1 MRKLKKSTT
10 NIQRISVSAW
20 QMPGEAG
27 YPAYTKKLPV
37 QTNLTSIEF
46 KVYRLSR
53 KRSLGFHAF
62 QPLLQILLDS
72 APNLTSLDVISPF
85 YPNLEGCKKLKVL
98 KFMPYVF
105 QNFDLAAEIG
115 MLAQVKESLI
125 EMELRY
131 VGDKM
136 IEMPRQSQ
144 NLDVPVMSKLVS
156 LTIYP
161 PIMYLFQD
169 FFHEDHL
176 PALKSLILTTKYFR
190 SAGFESHLNLWKRHR
205 GVQSIKLQLDSLTQ
219 MDANA
224 LGRQIVGLFPS
235 VKKFELISYL
245 GWTNSIQGINQMM
258 TPYQNWNLEEGNV
271 FGDGI
276 NASSTFFAVLENM
289 AKWKGVKRVHF
300 KYQRSTRDAFFAAIK
315 DLNLQSRGFKSVK
328 ISDYNRITITDPE
341 ILEVLTDF

>member
-1 MRKLKKSTT
+1 
-10 NIQRISVSAW
+10 
-20 QMPGEAG
+20 
-27 YPAYTKKLPV
+27 
-37 QTNLTSIEF
+37 
-46 KVYRLSR
+46 
-53 KRSLGFHAF
+53 
-62 QPLLQILLDS
+62 
-72 APNLTSLDVISPF
+72 
-85 YPNLEGCKKLKVL
+85 
-98 KFMPYVF
+98 
-105 QNFDLAAEIG
+105 
-115 MLAQVKESLI
+115 
-125 EMELRY
+125 
-131 VGDKM
+131 
-136 IEMPRQSQ
+136 
-144 NLDVPVMSKLVS
+144 MSKLVS

-289 AKWKGVKRVHF
+289 AKWKG
-300 KYQRSTRDAFFAAIK
+300 
-315 DLNLQSRGFKSVK
+315 
-328 ISDYNRITITDPE
+328 TD
-341 ILEVLTDF
+341 